1 MCRNNKNLC
10 FYKVCRLRWRFQYVI
25 GQAALKNCPQY
36 FHFSMHNGSMRP
48 SVPRLADG
56 GPRKMAL
63 GWVHTPWCLT
73 GHSELQARSRAPCIA
88 WSSCNPHA
96 HCTIPHALAA
106 RNLSQSKRVTLH
118 SCLCTPVPCSLC
130 EVTLQPGRWQPLG
143 PPQVDGALVTN
154 TLSAWERHTVLN
166 HEHRCRTLMCLKV
179 LHLLSHGWKTLY
191 SNRTELAPSLCTP
204 LAFLSDTKLY
214 KYLQNITRCP
224 LCYNILNGR
233 KHLLHYLH
241 CVNECLTHSSRDAMG
256 IK

>member
-48 SVPRLADG
+48 SAPRLADG

-73 GHSELQARSRAPCIA
+73 GHSELRARSRAPCIA
-88 WSSCNPHA
+88 WSSRNPHA

-166 HEHRCRTLMCLKV
+166 RQHRCRTRMCL
-179 LHLLSHGWKTLY
+179 
-191 SNRTELAPSLCTP
+191 
-204 LAFLSDTKLY
+204 
-214 KYLQNITRCP
+214 
-224 LCYNILNGR
+224 
-233 KHLLHYLH
+233 
-241 CVNECLTHSSRDAMG
+241 
-256 IK
+256 